1 MVREGM
7 WKLIYEGQYVLI
19 CSKYVFLEGV
29 FQEDLTESKS
39 HSFSYIALPIWQH
52 CNFCIFMLSF
62 RAQHRVSPYCHL
74 LTTELNPHP
83 LRRRCSISFLNC
95 RLREPTSLP
104 SCLQE
109 AYTSD
114 GPSQPHPLRH
124 KMKDPEMTMSRRVN
138 LAVVQ
143 AKRALNVVKMGLL
156 PP

>member
-1 MVREGM
+1 MKDSMSSYAVSM
-7 WKLIYEGQYVLI
+7 CSWKVFSRKISLNQNLI
-19 CSKYVFLEGV
+19 VFLTLPYKNGSI
-29 FQEDLTESKS
+29 LT
-39 HSFSYIALPIWQH
+39 FA
-52 CNFCIFMLSF
+52 FLSF
-62 RAQHRVSPYCHL
+62 RAQPRVSPYCHL
-74 LTTELNPHP
+74 LTTGLNPHP

-95 RLREPTSLP
+95 RLREPTSSP

-109 AYTSD
+109 AYTSG

-138 LAVVQ
+138 LAVAQ